1 MGRRRTLM
9 SFEDKMN
16 EAINNIESD
25 RAAINAVL
33 TDAMIYLKQNA
44 ENHKST
50 GQVVAKYFEALQRS
64 NDQLI
69 KILALKEKR
78 ERTETDDLSADDLYD
93 LIGKEE
99 EE

>member
-1 MGRRRTLM
+1 MG
-9 SFEDKMN
+9 FHDKMN
-16 EAINNIESD
+16 EAISNIESD

-44 ENHKST
+44 ENPKSS

-69 KILALKEKR
+69 KILALQEKR

>member
-1 MGRRRTLM
+1 
-9 SFEDKMN
+9 
-16 EAINNIESD
+16 
-25 RAAINAVL
+25 
-33 TDAMIYLKQNA
+33 MIYLKQNA

-69 KILALKEKR
+69 KILALQEKR

>member
-1 MGRRRTLM
+1 M
-9 SFEDKMN
+9 SFDDKMSD
-16 EAINNIESD
+16 AISNIESD

-33 TDAMIYLKQNA
+33 TDAMIYLKQNV
-44 ENHKST
+44 ENHRST

-69 KILALKEKR
+69 KILALKERR
-78 ERTETDDLSADDLYD
+78 ERTETDVLSADELYD

>member
-1 MGRRRTLM
+1 M
-9 SFEDKMN
+9 SFEDKMKD
-16 EAINNIESD
+16 AISNIESD

-33 TDAMIYLKQNA
+33 TDAMIYLKQNV
-44 ENHKST
+44 ENHRST

-78 ERTETDDLSADDLYD
+78 ERMDTDDLSADDLYD
-93 LIGKEE
+93 LIGDKKEE
-99 EE
+99 

>member
-1 MGRRRTLM
+1 M

-50 GQVVAKYFEALQRS
+50 GQVDAKYFEALQRS

-78 ERTETDDLSADDLYD
+78 ERTDTDDLSADDLYD

>member
-1 MGRRRTLM
+1 M
-9 SFEDKMN
+9 SFEEKMKD
-16 EAINNIESD
+16 AVNNIEND

-33 TDAMIYLKQNA
+33 TDAMIYLKQNV
-44 ENHKST
+44 ENHRST

-69 KILALKEKR
+69 KILALKERR
-78 ERTETDDLSADDLYD
+78 ERTETDDISADDLYD
-93 LIGKEE
+93 LIGKPEE